1 MSHIFRISRPRFWI
15 YLLGPFLLGAAA
27 AFQSENGVVT
37 VPALLLGLY
46 FTFSANILIYGVN
59 DIFDYDTDVL
69 NEKKQG
75 YEPLVLRAQHRALWR
90 IIILSNLVFAPLL
103 FVLSVPTLVAVAA
116 FLFLGCFYSAPP
128 IRAKARPFLDSAF
141 NALYVMP
148 GVAAYFAFGGAH
160 ISLVLVLAGVLWSMA
175 MHAYSAVP
183 DIQAD
188 TSAGIRTVATTLGAR
203 RTLLLCAAFYG
214 IAGVIAGVTIGV
226 VGWIGLGVYCALMYR
241 SLQASSPQA
250 LMETY
255 KRFPLI
261 NAMFGAL
268 VFFSIVL

>member
-148 GVAAYFAFGGAH
+148 GVAAYFAFGGVH